1 MNKSFWK
8 NKKVLI
14 TGHTGFKGGWLTL
27 VLLRLGAKVFGLSLR
42 EKQQS
47 FFSLCKIKN
56 KISKN
61 FYCNINNYPKLKKII
76 KKNDPEIVFHLAAQ
90 PIVLESFANPI
101 STLNTNIIG
110 TANLLNSLRFTKKIK
125 SIVIVTSDK
134 CYENINKKAYLE
146 DDKLGGSDIYSAS
159 KSSSE
164 LITTAFRRSF
174 FSNSKR
180 VNIAT
185 ARAGNVIGGGD
196 FAKNRIFPDIIKS
209 YEKNKQCIIRN
220 PSHTRPWQHV
230 LDPISGYLRLAE
242 KLYKSKNEK
251 FNSAWNFGPPNENK
265 SVKDIVDFIKGN
277 IPLKIKKNNNKNRFN
292 ESKYLN
298 LNSNKSKKY
307 LNWNRELNFKRSI
320 KMTLEWY
327 LNSKKNKD
335 NFEFTLKQ
343 IDEYLER
350 YKK

>member
-1 MNKSFWK
+1 MNKFFWK
-8 NKKVLI
+8 NKKVLV

-27 VLLRLGAKVFGLSLR
+27 VLLSLGANVSGLSLK
-42 EKQQS
+42 ENKKS
-47 FFSLCKIKN
+47 FFSLCKVKN

-61 FYCNINNYPKLKKII
+61 FYCDINNYSKLNRII
-76 KKNDPEIVFHLAAQ
+76 LKNDPDIVFHLAAQ
-90 PIVLESFANPI
+90 PIVLESFVNPI

-110 TANLLNSLRFTKKIK
+110 TANLLNSLRFSKKIK

-134 CYENINKKAYLE
+134 CYENVNKKVYSE

-159 KSSSE
+159 KSSCE
-164 LITTAFRRSF
+164 LITSAFKKSF
-174 FSNSKR
+174 FLNFNK

-209 YEKNKQCIIRN
+209 YEKNTQCIIRN

-230 LDPISGYLRLAE
+230 LDPISGYLKLAE
-242 KLYKSKNEK
+242 KLYKTKNNK

-265 SVKDIVDFIKGN
+265 SVQDIVNFIGGRL
-277 IPLKIKKNNNKNRFN
+277 PLKIKKNNNNRFN
-292 ESKYLN
+292 ESRYLN

-307 LNWNRELNFKRSI
+307 LNWQTRLNFQQSI
-320 KMTLEWY
+320 KLTLDWY

-343 IDEYLER
+343 INEYF
-350 YKK
+350 KK

>member
-8 NKKVLI
+8 NKKVLV

-42 EKQQS
+42 EKQKS

-61 FYCNINNYPKLKKII
+61 FYCNINNYSKFKKII

-134 CYENINKKAYLE
+134 CYENVNKKAYLE

-174 FSNSKR
+174 FSNSKA
-180 VNIAT
+180 NIAT

-209 YEKNKQCIIRN
+209 YEKKKQCIIRN

-230 LDPISGYLRLAE
+230 LDPISGYLTLAE

-251 FNSAWNFGPPNENK
+251 YNSAWNFGPPNENK
-265 SVKDIVDFIKGN
+265 SVKDIVDFIKGS

-307 LNWNRELNFKRSI
+307 LNWNRALNFQRSI

-335 NFEFTLKQ
+335 NFEFTMKQ

>member
-8 NKKVLI
+8 NKRVMV

-27 VLLRLGAKVFGLSLR
+27 VLLSLGAKVTGLSLKENR
-42 EKQQS
+42 KS
-47 FFSLCKIKN
+47 FFSLCKIKDR
-56 KISKN
+56 ISNN
-61 FYCNINNYPKLKKII
+61 FYCDINNYSKLKKII
-76 KKNDPEIVFHLAAQ
+76 LKNDPEIVFHLAAQ
-90 PIVLESFANPI
+90 PLVLDSFVSPI

-110 TANLLNSLRFTKKIK
+110 TANLLNSLRFSKKIK
-125 SIVIVTSDK
+125 SVVIVTSDK
-134 CYENINKKAYLE
+134 CYENVNKKVYRE

-159 KSSSE
+159 KSSCE
-164 LITTAFRRSF
+164 LVTSAFRRSF
-174 FSNSKR
+174 FLSSKN

-209 YEKNKQCIIRN
+209 IEKRRQCIIRN

-230 LDPISGYLRLAE
+230 LDPVSGYLKLAE
-242 KLYKSKNEK
+242 KLYKAKNNK

-265 SVKDIVDFIKGN
+265 SVQDIVNFIREK
-277 IPLKIKKNNNKNRFN
+277 IPLKINNNNNNRFN

-298 LNSNKSKKY
+298 LNSSKSKKY
-307 LNWNRELNFKRSI
+307 LNWKRRLNFQQSI
-320 KMTLEWY
+320 KITLDWY

-335 NFEFTLKQ
+335 NFAFTLKQ
-343 IDEYLER
+343 INEYF
-350 YKK
+350 KK

>member
-8 NKKVLI
+8 NKKVLV

-27 VLLRLGAKVFGLSLR
+27 VLLRLGAKVSGLSLR

-61 FYCNINNYPKLKKII
+61 FYCNINNYSKLKKII

-134 CYENINKKAYLE
+134 CYENLNKKAYLE

-164 LITTAFRRSF
+164 LITTAFRKSF
-174 FSNSKR
+174 FSNSKK

-209 YEKNKQCIIRN
+209 YEK
-220 PSHTRPWQHV
+220 
-230 LDPISGYLRLAE
+230 
-242 KLYKSKNEK
+242 
-251 FNSAWNFGPPNENK
+251 
-265 SVKDIVDFIKGN
+265 
-277 IPLKIKKNNNKNRFN
+277 KNNV
-292 ESKYLN
+292 
-298 LNSNKSKKY
+298 
-307 LNWNRELNFKRSI
+307 
-320 KMTLEWY
+320 
-327 LNSKKNKD
+327 
-335 NFEFTLKQ
+335 
-343 IDEYLER
+343 
-350 YKK
+350 